1 MNERKGER
9 GEGKKSGREWRRG
22 GTTLGL
28 PLHYILFHSN
38 CPLFRGLSSH
48 LSQLAKMVGYSS
60 VTAVHAQT
68 VQAST
73 I

>member
-1 MNERKGER
+1 MEGNGE
-9 GEGKKSGREWRRG
+9 EEELLWVS
-22 GTTLGL
+22 L
-28 PLHYILFHSN
+28 LHYILFHSN